1 MDVAMEM
8 VFIGLVLYFCLAEID
23 VDGVRENEIPTQIAG
38 ICSNG
43 VE

>member
-1 MDVAMEM
+1 MEM
-8 VFIGLVLYFCLAEID
+8 VFIGLVLYFCFAEID
-23 VDGVRENEIPTQIAG
+23 VDRVREDEIATQIAG